1 MSSLPINHSTTL
13 ISLQSGQSGQAA
25 RVSGS
30 LPVTVASPDSS
41 PALLAVEQSP
51 AARVSLSTSIH
62 PASMGAIDVSPSSP
76 PVYEKPSASVN
87 YLRDRGE
94 AYTGKAG
101 ARASQNL
108 MNELSSLQHQKAP
121 FRASPFLNQLGALS
135 RETNLYSNEA
145 RSYRVPGDIAAQ
157 SFNPDFTGY
166 AGPKRESVGLTIH
179 TKEGDIIQITL
190 EHRKGESE
198 SLAFSFEVT
207 GELSEQEQTAL
218 DKLAAKLGAVAD
230 EFFRTGSAELRGLGD
245 IDSESIES
253 FNLSLS
259 KPGGKD
265 FVTFTYD
272 YKLDEATQTRQLR
285 GEDSFGYQFDISAN
299 LNGLVSNA
307 RSVAH
312 QSIEQYLEL
321 IRRAG
326 DTQGTE
332 SSSVRFMVDGLRSM
346 LMLDSNRA
354 TPPLAQDTTEALLI
368 GFDTGLP
375 DFQASFNSPVI
386 RNRGMPNQAAAM
398 ALTMGQKTR
407 VEVREDQLL
416 VQQESFYE
424 LHNRGFKSLA
434 RGRSPNLEAGSYIY
448 FSEHE
453 SGKTTRTLDIKAGQV
468 RDLIVEQEHQRQY
481 REKVFHNFVQ
491 VDERKEQTDD
501 RQLLNLIDQLHP
513 QPAHQRHSSLIAL
526 LSSSRD
532 NLVTRD

>member
-13 ISLQSGQSGQAA
+13 ISLQSGQNGHAA
-25 RVSGS
+25 RASGS
-30 LPVTVASPDSS
+30 LPVTVDSPDSS

-51 AARVSLSTSIH
+51 AARVSLSAAIH
-62 PASMGAIDVSPSSP
+62 PASMAAIETSASAP
-76 PVYEKPSASVN
+76 PVYEKPSALVN

-121 FRASPFLNQLGALS
+121 FRASPFLTQLGALS

-157 SFNPDFTGY
+157 SFNPDFAGY

-179 TKEGDIIQITL
+179 TKEGDTIRITL

-207 GELSEQEQTAL
+207 GELSEQEQAAL
-218 DKLAAKLGAVAD
+218 DKLTAKLGDVAD

-245 IDSESIES
+245 LDDEAIDS

-265 FVTFTYD
+265 FVTLTYD
-272 YKLDEATQTRQLR
+272 YELDEATQTRRLH
-285 GEDSFGYQFDISAN
+285 GEDSFGYQFEISAN
-299 LNGLVSNA
+299 LNGLTNTAS
-307 RSVAH
+307 SIAH
-312 QSIEQYLEL
+312 PSLEQYLEL

-332 SSSVRFMVDGLRSM
+332 SSSVRFMIDGLRSM
-346 LMLDSNRA
+346 LMPDSSRA
-354 TPPLAQDTTEALLI
+354 APVAAQDSVEALLV

-375 DFQASFNSPVI
+375 DFKASFYSPVF
-386 RNRGMPNQAAAM
+386 RNRGRPGQAAAM

-407 VEVREDQLL
+407 VEVKADQLL

-424 LHNRGFKSLA
+424 LHNSGWKSLTQ
-434 RGRSPNLEAGSYIY
+434 GRSPSLETGNYIY

-468 RDLIVEQEHQRQY
+468 RDLIVEQEHQRKY
-481 REKVFHNFVQ
+481 SEVVFHDFVQ
-491 VDERKEQTDD
+491 VDERKENTGD
-501 RQLLNLIDQLHP
+501 RSEE
-513 QPAHQRHSSLIAL
+513 R
-526 LSSSRD
+526 R
-532 NLVTRD
+532 VG